1 MLRGVLQIAG
11 ATVALFGV
19 FVVLDLVLAP
29 RVSARVRR
37 AAFVLG
43 GVLGMAGSLAFSI
56 EVLPGVVVDARGA
69 VVGCAVLF
77 GGPALG
83 ALVAVSGMAFR
94 LVMGGAGAPAGVAGL
109 AVDFA
114 LALAATRLSARAGR
128 DWRTSLSPSIAT
140 GAAVGLGEA
149 LSLAFVPNPR
159 GLAFFA
165 EASPTLALVQL
176 SCTVILAALVRV
188 HDGQRREAGRSR
200 AQEVQ
205 LARLNRLHRALSRV
219 AGAVASATDRPSL
232 TQRVC
237 RILVEDGGFA
247 VAWIGRAEAGGA
259 IVAEARHGED
269 GGYVEGLRLRHD
281 DTPEG
286 RGPAGVAVRSGRT
299 VVTND
304 FLSAD
309 GTAPWHESAARVGL
323 RASVALPLRERGEVS
338 GILSLYAREAGFF
351 RAEEIALAEEVA
363 SSVAFAFDGLVRE
376 AERKAAEDALR
387 QAQRVARIGSWSWD
401 EVTDR
406 ITWSEELRHLYGL
419 RPGAAPPSYEEHL
432 LLYAEESATR
442 LGAAVAAT
450 LAGGEPYEIDLEL
463 VRPEAAARWVTARG
477 EAVRDAADRIVGLR
491 GTAQDITE
499 RKVAEAA
506 LRSERASLA
515 RRVEERTADLRQA
528 NAELARA
535 VRAKDEFLA
544 TMSHELRTP
553 LTAILGISESLQE
566 QVFGPLNE
574 RQRESIHTVESSGR
588 HLLELINDILDL
600 AKVEAGRLDLRRQP
614 VAIAEACEASVQFVR
629 SAAVRKGVELALS
642 AGDADATLEADPKRL
657 KQILVNLLSNAVK
670 FTPPGG
676 RVSLEVAAGPD
687 DAIRFVVS
695 DTGIGIAAEDMGR
708 LFQPFVQLD
717 SGLSRQ
723 HEGTGLGLALV
734 RRFAELHGGSVS
746 VDSEPG
752 RGSRFTVALPYRPDP
767 VGALAPSATAT
778 TAGED
783 PVSPGGRLIVA
794 DDSEVNLRTIGD
806 YLRHRGYDVTVAR
819 TGREAIDRALES
831 RPDVVVMDIQMPE
844 MDGLAA
850 IRALRADSAL
860 CGVPVVALTAL
871 AMPGDEE
878 HCLRAGANAYLAKP
892 VRLRDLVTTIERLRA
907 PAAA

>member
-11 ATVALFGV
+11 ATVAFFGV
-19 FVVLDLVLAP
+19 LVVLDLVLAP
-29 RVSARVRR
+29 RLSERGRR
-37 AAFVLG
+37 AAIVLG
-43 GVLGMAGSLAFSI
+43 GVLGMVGSLAFSI
-56 EVLPGVVVDARGA
+56 EVLPGIVVDARGA

-77 GGPALG
+77 GGPPLG

-128 DWRTSLSPSIAT
+128 DWRTSLWPSIAT

-149 LSLAFVPNPR
+149 LSLALVPNPR

-165 EASPTLALVQL
+165 EASPRLALVQL

-188 HDGQRREAGRSR
+188 HDGQRREAERSR

-232 TQRVC
+232 TERVC

-338 GILSLYAREAGFF
+338 GILSLYAREAGLF

-387 QAQRVARIGSWSWD
+387 
-401 EVTDR
+401 
-406 ITWSEELRHLYGL
+406 
-419 RPGAAPPSYEEHL
+419 
-432 LLYAEESATR
+432 
-442 LGAAVAAT
+442 
-450 LAGGEPYEIDLEL
+450 
-463 VRPEAAARWVTARG
+463 
-477 EAVRDAADRIVGLR
+477 
-491 GTAQDITE
+491 
-499 RKVAEAA
+499 
-506 LRSERASLA
+506 SERASLA
-515 RRVEERTADLRQA
+515 QRVEERTADLRQA

-566 QVFGPLNE
+566 HVFGPLNE

-600 AKVEAGRLDLRRQP
+600 AKAEAGRLDLRRQA
-614 VAIAEACEASVQFVR
+614 VAIAETCEASVQFVR

-746 VDSEPG
+746 VESEPG

-767 VGALAPSATAT
+767 VRELERPAASAA
-778 TAGED
+778 AGEE

-794 DDSEVNLRTIGD
+794 DDSELNLRTIGD

-819 TGREAIDRALES
+819 TGREAIDRARES

-850 IRALRADSAL
+850 IRALRADPAL